1 MNDRCAC
8 EIIFAERLKALR
20 LSRNL
25 SQIELAKELEV
36 SSSTISYYE
45 NAGRSPQLFF
55 LQKVSRYFGVS
66 YEYLMGDSDVT
77 NNDNLNTVKT
87 TGLSE
92 DSIMLLINEYK
103 KNGRTAILDLLIKNE
118 NFGEALDLIE
128 LEALDDPAHFNNDQ
142 PLQRNHSVFI
152 LNTLFMKCIAEV
164 LRDRSSEITYSILKQ
179 NLSGNEMIAFKKW
192 IENELK
198 NKPFKSSQL
207 RRLRSTETLKI
218 IRKFKCSESL
228 NNIIEKIGNEKR
240 IAQQVD
246 QLMTYTTQNKEE

>member
-1 MNDRCAC
+1 MNNRYVC

-36 SSSTISYYE
+36 SPSSISYYE
-45 NAGRSPQLFF
+45 NAERSPQIFF

-77 NNDNLNTVKT
+77 NNDNIKTVKT

-92 DSIMLLINEYK
+92 DSIMILINEYK
-103 KNGRTAILDLLIKNE
+103 KNGRTAIIDLLIKNE

-152 LNTLFMKCIAEV
+152 LNTLLMKCIAEV
-164 LRDRSSEITYSILKQ
+164 LRERSSEITYSILKQ
-179 NLSGNEMIAFKKW
+179 NLSGDEMIALRKW
-192 IENELK
+192 VEIELK
-198 NKPFKSSQL
+198 NKQSKRS
-207 RRLRSTETLKI
+207 RLRWLRTTETLKI
-218 IRKFKCSESL
+218 IRKFKCSENL
-228 NNIIEKIGNEKR
+228 NKMIEKIENETR
-240 IAQQVD
+240 TAQQVD
-246 QLMTYTTQNKEE
+246 QLITYTTEDKEE